1 MKYKCVKAI
10 RKKIIYCII
19 FTLFYCVFGYPFL
32 TNSESAEIVDR
43 IVAVVNDDVITL
55 SELNSV
61 VEPYAKKIQTFGYL
75 PEKEQ
80 MLLFKVRENMLDRLI
95 NEKIEDQEIKRSKIE
110 ISEEEVDKTIERI
123 KEVNHYTDEILRAA
137 LAKDGLTMQE
147 YRKQIKDQILRT
159 KLVNL
164 KVKSKIVITKEDI
177 ESYYEKHNEKYL
189 GKKRYHLRNIIM
201 RVPEFADSD
210 EKLEIKSKMDDILAK
225 LKAGQPFETLAMKH
239 SESPGAPEGGD
250 LGVFEFDSLS
260 PEIQKAVEGM
270 KPGEFTPVIETGP
283 GYQIFFI
290 QEILNAPVKPLEE
303 ATPEIE
309 KILYNESVDNKYQA
323 WIDDLRKQSVIKI
336 IQ

>member
-1 MKYKCVKAI
+1 
-10 RKKIIYCII
+10 
-19 FTLFYCVFGYPFL
+19 
-32 TNSESAEIVDR
+32 
-43 IVAVVNDDVITL
+43 
-55 SELNSV
+55 
-61 VEPYAKKIQTFGYL
+61 
-75 PEKEQ
+75 
-80 MLLFKVRENMLDRLI
+80 
-95 NEKIEDQEIKRSKIE
+95 
-110 ISEEEVDKTIERI
+110 
-123 KEVNHYTDEILRAA
+123 
-137 LAKDGLTMQE
+137 
-147 YRKQIKDQILRT
+147 
-159 KLVNL
+159 
-164 KVKSKIVITKEDI
+164 
-177 ESYYEKHNEKYL
+177 
-189 GKKRYHLRNIIM
+189 
-201 RVPEFADSD
+201 
-210 EKLEIKSKMDDILAK
+210 MDDILAK